1 MTLHTLLTIKTLRAQ
16 RAEQEQHRHQLRVQA
31 CRRAQTLSVT
41 EHQQYQQWRQA
52 EEARLFEQC
61 KEQPFNRQKLERW
74 QQLVALLREEE
85 ARLEQAIA
93 ERTHVLVQERE
104 LWRLSQRKLLAAQQ
118 QVEKFTELSRHALDA
133 ERHMNELKEEMELDE
148 FRRPDVVS

>member
-1 MTLHTLLTIKTLRAQ
+1 M
-16 RAEQEQHRHQLRVQA
+16 
-31 CRRAQTLSVT
+31 
-41 EHQQYQQWRQA
+41 
-52 EEARLFEQC
+52 
-61 KEQPFNRQKLERW
+61 
-74 QQLVALLREEE
+74 
-85 ARLEQAIA
+85 
-93 ERTHVLVQERE
+93 LVQERE